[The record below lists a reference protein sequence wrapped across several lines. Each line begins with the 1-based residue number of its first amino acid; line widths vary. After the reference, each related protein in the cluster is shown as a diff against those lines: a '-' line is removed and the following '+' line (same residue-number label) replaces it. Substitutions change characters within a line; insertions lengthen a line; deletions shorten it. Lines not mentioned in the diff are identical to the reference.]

1 MAYVKSDDVQKRE
14 KDYYD
19 YLKNN
24 NPGEFS
30 SEYTDKAN
38 AALAEIENMGDFKYN
53 PATDI
58 GYQAARKQYTA
69 GGQQAM
75 KDTLGTATE
84 LTGGYDNSY
93 AQVAAQQTFNNYMSE
108 LANMMPQ
115 FENQAYG
122 RYQDQRNQKIDY
134 YGILEN
140 ARQRAYNE
148 HMDAVNRYNM
158 EADRLYGLYSDAYN
172 KDYTAYRDSVADQQ
186 YADEFAYR
194 QGQDAIA
201 NDQWERNFAHGVA
214 MDNAAAE
221 TAYLNAL
228 SDEELAA
235 EGYEYAGIA
244 YEYTP
249 EGERI
254 EVGRRYIKDGKEY
267 VFDKGLNPNAFN
279 ADMPDNIN
287 GVPLKKTELMS
298 DDNGELQYIYTT
310 GDGKYWLWNDKM
322 NNFERIANPYP
333 NAATKAGQML
343 ASNIL
348 KAFK

>member
-108 LANMMPQ
+108 LANLMPQ
-115 FENQAYG
+115 FEQQAYG
-122 RYQDQRNQKIDY
+122 RFNDKRNQQIDY

-201 NDQWERNFAHGVA
+201 NDQWEREFA
-214 MDNAAAE
+214 
-221 TAYLNAL
+221 
-228 SDEELAA
+228 
-235 EGYEYAGIA
+235 
-244 YEYTP
+244 
-249 EGERI
+249 
-254 EVGRRYIKDGKEY
+254 
-267 VFDKGLNPNAFN
+267 
-279 ADMPDNIN
+279 
-287 GVPLKKTELMS
+287 
-298 DDNGELQYIYTT
+298 YTT
-310 GDGKYWLWNDKM
+310 NPQNNVTTPAITRDIYDEFVEANKKSRDGLEKTAIKYENLGYSEAD
-322 NNFERIANPYP
+322 IA
-333 NAATKAGQML
+333 AVIEAVKKAY
-343 ASNIL
+343 NEW
-348 KAFK
+348 